1 MKRSFLILLTLAL
14 LPAANLSVLRA
25 QAADEVLREGTINS
39 QLQYIEQR
47 TRIYENYRAIREDMF
62 QDLSRNVRDSLSGL
76 KSSLNTITT
85 GNSKLKETVD
95 SLTVALEE
103 SQSQLEEM
111 TRTKNSLKFLGIN
124 IRKTAY
130 NIIMWALVLILAG
143 IMAAGFKSFKNNR
156 NNATSLTAELENL
169 KTEYEE
175 YRKKARQEREIMS
188 TEHFNELKR
197 LRGK

>member
-62 QDLSRNVRDSLSGL
+62 QNLSRNVRDSLSGL

-175 YRKKARQEREIMS
+175 YRKKARQERERMS

>member
-62 QDLSRNVRDSLSGL
+62 QNLSRNVRDSLSGL

>member
-1 MKRSFLILLTLAL
+1 MKRSFPFLITLAL
-14 LPAANLSVLRA
+14 LFTVNLSVLQA
-25 QAADEVLREGTINS
+25 QTADEVLREGTINS

-62 QDLSRNVRDSLSGL
+62 QNLSRNVRDSLSGL
-76 KSSLNTITT
+76 KNSLNAVTT
-85 GNSKLKETVD
+85 GNTRLDQTVD

-103 SQSQLEEM
+103 TQNQLEEM
-111 TRTKNSLKFLGIN
+111 TLTKDSLKFLGIN

-130 NIIMWALVLILAG
+130 NIIMWGMVLILAG
-143 IMAAGFKSFKNNR
+143 LMAAGFKSFKNHR
-156 NNATSLTAELENL
+156 SSAISATTELENI

-175 YRKKARQEREIMS
+175 YRKKARQERERMS